1 MDKQNIKLTEK
12 RLLNMT
18 EFQAYTSVGRNSAM
32 KLAHESGTEV
42 RIGRRVLVD
51 RVKFDEWCDQYL

>member
-42 RIGRRVLVD
+42 RIGRQVLVD